1 MKITLIRQDH
11 LGDLVLTTP
20 LIRALGMAR
29 HSVTFVARRSSLPVL
44 EGNPHLERVIA
55 LEDIVPSFPKQ
66 SWKIGSAVRDLQPD
80 LVMLPHAKPASLL
93 IGLRSGYFGKVM
105 TMWGGGW
112 SRLLFCR
119 SLRSG
124 LPDYPRHISD
134 IWLDLARAINAPQQG
149 LQPEISLNEEER
161 QFTRKQLSARFGSRK
176 IVVVHTGFSGNTCNL
191 PIGVYADLVEQL
203 LKSTDIGIVLSGISQ
218 ERIAFQSVLSRF
230 DGNPRVWN
238 AMGELAL
245 REFCSVISESSLVVS
260 VGTGP
265 MHLASA
271 LGIPT
276 VSPFC
281 RKIGVC
287 SRVWGNLGASSTVL
301 EPPAEICT
309 RRPNGNHC
317 DFKES
322 LNASQLFEASIR
334 FID

>member
-1 MKITLIRQDH
+1 
-11 LGDLVLTTP
+11 
-20 LIRALGMAR
+20 MAR

-176 IVVVHTGFSGNTCNL
+176 IVVVHTGFSGNT
-191 PIGVYADLVEQL
+191 
-203 LKSTDIGIVLSGISQ
+203 
-218 ERIAFQSVLSRF
+218 
-230 DGNPRVWN
+230 RVWN
-238 AMGELAL
+238 AMGELSL

>member
-1 MKITLIRQDH
+1 M
-11 LGDLVLTTP
+11 
-20 LIRALGMAR
+20 
-29 HSVTFVARRSSLPVL
+29 
-44 EGNPHLERVIA
+44 
-55 LEDIVPSFPKQ
+55 
-66 SWKIGSAVRDLQPD
+66 
-80 LVMLPHAKPASLL
+80 
-93 IGLRSGYFGKVM
+93 
-105 TMWGGGW
+105 
-112 SRLLFCR
+112 
-119 SLRSG
+119 
-124 LPDYPRHISD
+124 
-134 IWLDLARAINAPQQG
+134 
-149 LQPEISLNEEER
+149 
-161 QFTRKQLSARFGSRK
+161 
-176 IVVVHTGFSGNTCNL
+176 VHTGFSGNTCNL